1 MAQDFGGRIG
11 TDWRDSQAWWP
22 PEPAARASAPNV
34 ILLVLDDVGY
44 AQLGCYGSDIE
55 TPVIDSLAASG
66 VRLANFHTTSLCS
79 PTRACLLTGRNHHRS
94 GMGRVA
100 DLAIGYPGYWG
111 KPPRENG
118 YLSEILRSAGYAT
131 YAIGK
136 WHLSPEDETNMAA
149 SRATWPLA
157 RGFDRWYGFHGGETH
172 QFVPALYH
180 DNHSVRPPRSLEE
193 GYHLTE
199 DLADR
204 AIEFLGDLRAV
215 DAARPFLLYFATGA
229 CHSPHQP
236 PRRWLDHYR
245 GRFDIGWD
253 AWREQIFARQLA
265 TGLLPASTTLSARP
279 PWVPAWDSLG
289 ARDRAV
295 AARFMECF
303 AGFLSHTDEQ
313 VGRVLDFVRERGEL
327 DNTIVCVVSDNG
339 ASAEGGADGS
349 INDVRMLNI
358 DPAQPAEM
366 FARLEE
372 IGGPLTHNNYP
383 WGWTM
388 AGNTPFRR
396 WKREVHEGGV
406 ADPCVISWPLG
417 TVEAST
423 IEPGAIEPGAIEPG
437 AIRRQFAHAIDLLPT
452 LAELAGVALP
462 TEIDGTAQTELDG
475 SSLAY
480 LLPAA
485 GAAAAER
492 HVTQY
497 FEMFG
502 SRAIYHQG
510 WKAVAFHP
518 IGPLYDDQDPNA
530 PFDADV
536 WELYHVA
543 EDLSES
549 RDLAGEQP
557 ELLTELIEL
566 WWAEARRNQVL
577 PLDNRVLWALVH
589 PKPDRRLPRDEY
601 EYFQGGAQVPESVA
615 VNVRN
620 RSHELVVDVTIP
632 DPADSIMAAADPA
645 APGAAAA
652 DPTTAPGRSPTD
664 GVLLALGSALGGWSL
679 HILAG
684 HIRYVHN
691 LYGKELHVIESAETV
706 TPGDHRIEYAFAK
719 DAGPGGTGVLRYDGR
734 EVGRGV
740 IPRFTPS
747 GFNGVGAGLTCGYE
761 WGPAVGGGYTAPF
774 PFSGTIRRAVVRTT
788 GPAVR
793 DPLAELEA
801 ILAEQ

>member
-1 MAQDFGGRIG
+1 VAQDFGGRIG
-11 TDWRDSQAWWP
+11 RDWRDSQPWWP
-22 PEPAARASAPNV
+22 PEPQPPPGAPNIV
-34 ILLVLDDVGY
+34 LVVLDDVGY

-55 TPVIDSLAASG
+55 TPVLDGLAAGG

-100 DLAIGYPGYWG
+100 DLAIGFPGYWG

-118 YLSEILRSAGYAT
+118 YLPEILRTAGYAT
-131 YAIGK
+131 YAVGK
-136 WHLSPEDETNMAA
+136 WHLSPEDETNMAG

-180 DNHSVRPPRSLEE
+180 DNHGVRPPRSVED

-215 DAARPFLLYFATGA
+215 DADKPFFLYFATGA

-236 PRRWLDHYR
+236 PARWRERYR
-245 GRFDIGWD
+245 GRFDLGWD
-253 AWREQIFARQLA
+253 AWRSQVFERQLA
-265 TGLLPASTTLSARP
+265 AGLLPPTTVLSPRP
-279 PWVPAWDSLG
+279 PWVPPWDSLG
-289 ARDRAV
+289 PRDAAV
-295 AARFMECF
+295 SARFMECF
-303 AGFLSHTDEQ
+303 AGFLSHADEQ
-313 VGRVLDFVRERGEL
+313 LGRILTFISERGESASTVVL
-327 DNTIVCVVSDNG
+327 VVSDNG
-339 ASAEGGADGS
+339 ASAEGGAQGS

-358 DPAQPAEM
+358 DPASTEEM
-366 FARLEE
+366 FARLDE

-406 ADPCVISWPLG
+406 ADPCIISWPG
-417 TVEAST
+417 GAWPGGPVEA
-423 IEPGAIEPGAIEPG
+423 A
-437 AIRRQFAHAIDLLPT
+437 AIRHQFTHAIDVLPT
-452 LAELAGVALP
+452 LTELAGVELP
-462 TEIDGTAQTELDG
+462 ARIEGIEQSPVDGISFG
-475 SSLAY
+475 Y
-480 LLPAA
+480 LLGPD
-485 GAAAAER
+485 GGTAAER
-492 HVTQY
+492 HHTQY

-502 SRAIYHQG
+502 SRAIYHRG

-518 IGPLYDDQDPNA
+518 IGPLYDDQNPNA
-530 PFDADV
+530 PFDEDV

-549 RDLAGEQP
+549 RDLAAEHP
-557 ELLTELIEL
+557 RMLHELTEL
-566 WWAEARRNQVL
+566 WWQEASRNQVL
-577 PLDNRVLWALVH
+577 PLDNRVLWTLVN
-589 PKPDRRLPRDEY
+589 PRPDRRRPRDRY
-601 EYFQGGAQVPESVA
+601 EYFPGGAQVPESVA

-620 RSHELVVDVTIP
+620 RSHALIVDLL
-632 DPADSIMAAADPA
+632 AGE
-645 APGAAAA
+645 PGAADGAA
-652 DPTTAPGRSPTD
+652 DGATDRAAD

-679 HILAG
+679 HVLG
-684 HIRYVHN
+684 GRLRYVHN
-691 LYGKELHVIESAETV
+691 LYGKERHVVEAAEV
-706 TPGDHRIEYAFAK
+706 LR
-719 DAGPGGTGVLRYDGR
+719 AGPHRVEFAFTKDDGLGGTGVLRCDGR
-734 EVGRGV
+734 EIARAV

-761 WGPAVGGGYTAPF
+761 WGPAVGTGYSAPF
-774 PFSGTIRRAVVRTT
+774 EFGGTIRGAWVATT
-788 GPAVR
+788 GPVVR

>member
-1 MAQDFGGRIG
+1 VEFGGTIG
-11 TDWRDSQAWWP
+11 RDWRDSQPWWP
-22 PEPAARASAPNV
+22 PEPAPPPGAPNIV
-34 ILLVLDDVGY
+34 LVVLDDVGY

-55 TPVIDSLAASG
+55 TPVLDRLAGGG

-118 YLSEILRSAGYAT
+118 YLSEILRAAGYAT

-136 WHLSPEDETNMAA
+136 WHLSPEDETSMAA

-180 DNHSVRPPRSLEE
+180 DNHSVRPPRSIHD

-204 AIEFLGDLRAV
+204 AIEFLGDLRAA
-215 DAARPFLLYFATGA
+215 DADKPFFLYLATGA

-236 PRRWLDHYR
+236 PARWLEHYR
-245 GRFDIGWD
+245 GRFDLGWD
-253 AWREQIFARQLA
+253 AWRAQIFERQLA
-265 TGLLPASTTLSARP
+265 TGLLPSGTALSERPSWVP
-279 PWVPAWDSLG
+279 PWDVLDPA
-289 ARDRAV
+289 RREV

-303 AGFLSHTDEQ
+303 AGFLSHADEQ
-313 VGRVLDFVRERGEL
+313 IGRVLAFISERGEH
-327 DNTIVCVVSDNG
+327 DNTLVVVVSDNG
-339 ASAEGGADGS
+339 ASAEGGAEGS

-358 DPAQPAEM
+358 DPAPTGEM
-366 FARLEE
+366 AARLDE

-406 ADPCVISWPLG
+406 ADPCIISWPG
-417 TVEAST
+417 
-423 IEPGAIEPGAIEPG
+423 GAIDPG
-437 AIRRQFAHAIDLLPT
+437 AIRHQFTHAIDIMPT
-452 LAELAGVALP
+452 LAELAGVSLP
-462 TEIDGTAQTELDG
+462 AQIDGIAQTALDG
-475 SSLAY
+475 VSFGY
-480 LLPAA
+480 LLPDG
-485 GAAAAER
+485 GAALPER
-492 HVTQY
+492 HETQY

-502 SRAIYHQG
+502 SRAIYHRG

-518 IGPLYDDQDPNA
+518 IGPLYDDQNPNA
-530 PFDADV
+530 PFDEDV

-543 EDLSES
+543 ADLSES
-549 RDLAGEQP
+549 RDLAEQRP
-557 ELLTELIEL
+557 GLLAEMIEL
-566 WWAEARRNQVL
+566 WWQEARRNNVL
-577 PLDNRVLWALVH
+577 PLDNRVLWAIVN
-589 PKPDRRLPRDEY
+589 PKPDHRRPRTEY
-601 EYFQGGAQVPESVA
+601 RYHPGGAQVPESVA

-620 RSHELVVDVTIP
+620 RSHALVVDLVI
-632 DPADSIMAAADPA
+632 DDPA
-645 APGAAAA
+645 AA
-652 DPTTAPGRSPTD
+652 D

-679 HILAG
+679 HILDG
-684 HIRYVHN
+684 KIRYVHN
-691 LYGKELHVIESAETV
+691 LYGKERHVVAAAEPV
-706 TPGDHRIEYAFAK
+706 TGGEHQIEYAFTP
-719 DAGPGGTGVLRYDGR
+719 DGGLGGTGVLSWDGR
-734 EVGRGV
+734 EIARAV

-761 WGPAVGGGYTAPF
+761 WGPAIGTGYTAPF
-774 PFSGTIRRAVVRTT
+774 PFGGTIVRASVQTRGAV
-788 GPAVR
+788 VR

-801 ILAEQ
+801 ILSQQ